1 MWNRLAVSPLFTQ
14 KQKMTCGKLIIISGP
29 SGAGKSSVVKRLI
42 AESPLAL
49 TLSVSATTRPPRSG
63 EVDGREYY
71 FLTPE
76 EFSRRREQGEFL
88 ECKEVFGRGTWYGTL
103 AETVS
108 TGLNRG
114 KWVILEIDVQGALA
128 VLGEFPQAITI
139 FVHPGSMEEL
149 EKRLRQRATDSE
161 DSIRRRLDVA
171 AEEMALRHHYT
182 HEIINETLDKT
193 VEHLNQLLHQY
204 QGEKIPCSKS

>member
-1 MWNRLAVSPLFTQ
+1 
-14 KQKMTCGKLIIISGP
+14 MTCGKLIIISGP

-42 AESPLAL
+42 AESSLPL
-49 TLSVSATTRPPRSG
+49 TLSVSATTRPPRLG

-76 EFSRRREQGEFL
+76 DFSLRRERGDFL

-103 AETVS
+103 LESVS
-108 TGLNRG
+108 TGLKLG

-139 FVHPGSMEEL
+139 FVHPGSMIEL
-149 EKRLRQRATDSE
+149 ENRLRHRATDSE
-161 DSIRRRLDVA
+161 EAIRRRLDVA
-171 AEEMALRHHYT
+171 AEEIALRHHYT
-182 HEIINETLDKT
+182 HEIVNKTLDNT
-193 VEHLNQLLHQY
+193 VGQLEQLLQQY
-204 QGEKIPCSKS
+204 RGEKIPCSKS